1 MPPEPPDEPTLRD
14 EDGQTAVEYVGAI
27 LVVSIIIGV
36 LLTAAPDLAGEL
48 VRGVRSQIDA
58 ILGS

>member
-1 MPPEPPDEPTLRD
+1 MTLRPPQLPALRD

-36 LLTAAPDLAGEL
+36 LATAAPDIAGDL
-48 VRGVRSQIDA
+48 LRGIRSQIDA